1 MKFHWLILAAAAA
14 VAAACWAGVAIGFLL
29 KPGLALW
36 TLLVTAA
43 AVSSEALLWV
53 AAGVFGWAF
62 LDKRRAALA
71 RLRDRL
77 FGGRKNE
84 SGAP

>member
-1 MKFHWLILAAAAA
+1 MKFHWVVLVAAMG
-14 VAAACWAGVAIGFLL
+14 VAAACWAGVAIGFFM
-29 KPGLALW
+29 KPSLAVW
-36 TLLVTAA
+36 TAIVTAA

-77 FGGRKNE
+77 FARRND
-84 SGAP
+84 SGAR